1 MKCNPKS
8 AWSAYSWSKMD
19 NSQRHEVV
27 KLLEQE
33 YGSDFAHA
41 AHFGN
46 RYSKPAV
53 GAGKLLSKKKDLT
66 KDALDFYLESLLDTI
81 VKIRSLVPID
91 VHLDVVRKSKPS
103 DGTKFGVYL
112 VAPNGKSMVE
122 SIHFS
127 EGDALAQMKRL
138 DKHLNFSSLG
148 AKREVRKL
156 SKAEASST
164 YDVLI
169 WDYDKDKYV
178 PHPEFPIHLTR
189 ESAIDRA
196 SHDTRC
202 GAAWSIQ
209 WETWKAAKCKAP
221 EEYDYFEKENVL
233 HFDKKALLKGHA
245 NPRRSDCWNLS
256 ETPYW
261 NKLTSS
267 AVDEKFLDFCSKL

>member
-19 NSQRHEVV
+19 NRQRHEVV

-66 KDALDFYLESLLDTI
+66 KDALDFYLESLLNTI
-81 VKIRSLVPID
+81 VGIRSLIPTDI
-91 VHLDVVRKSKPS
+91 HLPVVRKSKPS
-103 DGTKFGVYL
+103 NDTKFGVYL
-112 VAPNGKSMVE
+112 VVPNGKSMVE

-127 EGDALAQMKRL
+127 EEDALAQMKRMNKCL
-138 DKHLNFSSLG
+138 SFSSLG
-148 AKREVRKL
+148 AKREVREL
-156 SKAEASST
+156 SKTEASST
-164 YDVLI
+164 YDVLE
-169 WDYDKDKYV
+169 WDYVKGKYV
-178 PHPEFPIHLTR
+178 PHREFPIHLTKK
-189 ESAIDRA
+189 SAIDRA

-202 GAAWSIQ
+202 IAAWSIQ
-209 WETWKAAKCKAP
+209 WKTWKAAKCKAP

-245 NPRRSDCWNLS
+245 NPLRSDCWNLS

-261 NKLTSS
+261 KKLTSS